1 MDMRKRFGIAGLLLA
16 MVLAT
21 VPVRASDP
29 PVGHA
34 TSDHAAAAGHDEHG
48 GDKPALLQWD
58 IGTAVWSIVVFAVL
72 LVILRI
78 AAWKPILAGLQ
89 QREKFIIDSIAEAKR
104 GREQAEKL
112 LADYSAKIEKARLDA
127 TAIVEEGRRD
137 AEALRRKIQED
148 TNHEV
153 QEMLARARRDIKI
166 AQDAA
171 VKELSDRTL
180 DLAASVAS
188 KIIRKQTTPADH
200 RTLLDESIAELGR
213 MNN

>member
-1 MDMRKRFGIAGLLLA
+1 MRMRIGILSLLIGLTLVTASPL
-16 MVLAT
+16 
-21 VPVRASDP
+21 RALDP
-29 PVGHA
+29 APG
-34 TSDHAAAAGHDEHG
+34 HAAAGSDAHE

-58 IGTAVWSIVVFAVL
+58 IGTAVWSIVVFVFL

-78 AAWKPILAGLQ
+78 AAWKPILQGLQ

-112 LADYSAKIEKARLDA
+112 LADYSKKIDQARIEA

-137 AEALRRKIQED
+137 SEALRRKIQED
-148 TNHEV
+148 TSHDV
-153 QEMLARARRDIKI
+153 QEMLARAQRDIKI
-166 AQDAA
+166 AQEAA

-180 DLAASVAS
+180 DLATNVAA
-188 KIIRKQTTPADH
+188 KIIKKQVSAAEH
-200 RTLLDESIAELGR
+200 RALLDESIAELSR